1 MPDDRPTRDA
11 GDGLAWLALLY
22 ASGELDPGEVTQ
34 FEQRLAGDQ
43 QAREAL
49 AQAVP
54 LALPPG
60 QTLAPD
66 PAYRDRVR
74 RRLRGRRSWG
84 WLVQRRTYPGHPIL
98 WSGAGAAAAALVMAA
113 SFLLWVPASP
123 GVQAPA
129 GPPPEPAAAESREPV
144 KADVASVWA
153 QLHTTDHVA
162 KAHDEEMRRKNR
174 NDQRTR
180 PAGATKGRD
189 DHRTHPMSNQGN
201 KH

>member
-1 MPDDRPTRDA
+1 MADDHGTRTSGCPS

-22 ASGELDPGEVTQ
+22 ASGELTETEAAE

-60 QTLAPD
+60 QPLTPD
-66 PAYRDRVR
+66 PSYREGVR
-74 RRLRGRRSWG
+74 RRLRRRRSWS
-84 WLVQRRTYPGHPIL
+84 WLVERRAYPGHPVL
-98 WSGAGAAAAALVMAA
+98 WSGAGAVAAALVMALG
-113 SFLLWVPASP
+113 LLAWMPSPPPTVVRVEPAPAPAS
-123 GVQAPA
+123 
-129 GPPPEPAAAESREPV
+129 EPA

-162 KAHDEEMRRKNR
+162 RAHDEEMRRKNR
-174 NDQRTR
+174 NEQRIR
-180 PAGATKGRD
+180 VAGAPEGRHD
-189 DHRTHPMSNQGN
+189 RPGHPLGNQGN